1 MPRRLSPPPSQGPL
15 PALLEFAVA
24 VALALMAWATLLLPD
39 ATVQSADAMSGVIDG
54 LGRVVEAAGAD

>member
-1 MPRRLSPPPSQGPL
+1 MPRRLPPPPSQRPL
-15 PALLEFAVA
+15 RALLEFAVA

>member
-1 MPRRLSPPPSQGPL
+1 LR
-15 PALLEFAVA
+15 ALLEFAVA
-24 VALALMAWATLLLPD
+24 VALALMASAALLLPD

>member
-1 MPRRLSPPPSQGPL
+1 LR
-15 PALLEFAVA
+15 ALLEFAVA